1 MSNITIEKLDNV
13 LQEDKW
19 TRIVVNN
26 YSLTKIKEL
35 DELIEDIISENL
47 TEEALDICGKHLKDV
62 KKSIAGLYVSG
73 MLIYSRRSLLMI

>member
-1 MSNITIEKLDNV
+1 MSNTTIERLDNI

-26 YSLTKIKEL
+26 YSLAKIREL
-35 DELIEDIISENL
+35 DELIDNIISENL

-62 KKSIAGLYVSG
+62 KKSIAGLYISG
-73 MLIYSRRSLLMI
+73 MLIY